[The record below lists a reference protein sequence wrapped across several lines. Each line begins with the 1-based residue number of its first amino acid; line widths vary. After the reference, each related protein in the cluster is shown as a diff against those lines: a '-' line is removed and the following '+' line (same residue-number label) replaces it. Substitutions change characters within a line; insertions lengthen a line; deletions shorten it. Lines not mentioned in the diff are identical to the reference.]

1 MHFHAAPTEFH
12 NKMSISNIGNLN
24 FWRVLTYMDFHQ
36 NGGKRDLRDLSLHDR
51 DLRGKSLVS
60 AMSWIHVH
68 GIHLGKHLLHEV
80 A

>member
-1 MHFHAAPTEFH
+1 
-12 NKMSISNIGNLN
+12 
-24 FWRVLTYMDFHQ
+24 MDFHQ